1 MCDYCLNYFGRQDL
15 LDKHTESCSK
25 HKAVNTIF
33 PKPGENVL
41 KFTNIQNCVE
51 CPIKIYADT
60 ESFLMTIDETRGETK
75 LYQRHVMST
84 FCLYVVS
91 RVKGFSMDTV
101 TYVMKDER
109 DEVDK
114 IFAEKLEETTKK
126 IYKTSVPM
134 ISDDTARK
142 QENFTKV

>member
-1 MCDYCLNYFGRQDL
+1 M
-15 LDKHTESCSK
+15 
-25 HKAVNTIF
+25 
-33 PKPGENVL
+33 
-41 KFTNIQNCVE
+41 E

-60 ESFLMTIDETRGETK
+60 ESFLTTIDETRGETK

-91 RVKGFSMDTV
+91 RVKGFSMDPV

-126 IYKTSVPM
+126 IYETFKTSVPM
-134 ISDDTARK
+134 IFDDTARK